1 MKSLYLGVLLTAAA
15 AIAVAQLSPEE
26 HAAHH
31 PDATAST
38 QDHSSSMKALMD
50 KIRNTTDPAE
60 RKRLLD
66 EHRRAMHAQLD
77 SMKRMKCGM
86 EGSKDAGSQGG
97 MMASGGMMKCHE
109 MTQARMDMMIE
120 MMGQM
125 MEHDDAA
132 RTPEKKR

>member
-1 MKSLYLGVLLTAAA
+1 MKSLYLGVLLAAA
-15 AIAVAQLSPEE
+15 TAIAVAQVSPEE

-31 PDATAST
+31 PDATASA

-60 RKRLLD
+60 RKRLLG
-66 EHRRAMHAQLD
+66 EHRRAMLAQLE

-86 EGSKDAGSQGG
+86 EGGKDSGTQGG
-97 MMASGGMMKCHE
+97 MMAGGGMMKCHE
-109 MTQARMDMMIE
+109 MTQARMDMMID

-125 MEHDDAA
+125 MEHDDALSA
-132 RTPEKKR
+132 MEKKR